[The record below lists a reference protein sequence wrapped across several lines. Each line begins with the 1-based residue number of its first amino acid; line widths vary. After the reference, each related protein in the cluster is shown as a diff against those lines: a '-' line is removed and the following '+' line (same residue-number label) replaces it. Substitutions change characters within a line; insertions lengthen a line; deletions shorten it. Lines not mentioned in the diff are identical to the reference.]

1 MGEKL
6 KGHLGNKV
14 NSGFDLVCG
23 SYCEWMTMKLTI
35 DQMVMVAFVVMVIRA
50 CT

>member
-1 MGEKL
+1 MGEKV

-14 NSGFDLVCG
+14 NSGFDLHG